1 MHKHTHARTHRPC
14 IWLLNSE
21 SRQLN
26 RGRFRLTCFSQ
37 LIQTQAKLVFKLNFG
52 FRVNTICVFSIINL
66 FFPFFTSLFTL
77 RYKIDQ
83 RSIILVFFNQYFTTK
98 WKTSNSIATSR
109 AYTERMETFQNTFA
123 RRQISSL
130 SSLARP

>member
-1 MHKHTHARTHRPC
+1 MCTNTHARTHRPC

-26 RGRFRLTCFSQ
+26 RGRFSFDLFFSVDTDTTKTCVQAQ
-37 LIQTQAKLVFKLNFG
+37 LWFESKYNL
-52 FRVNTICVFSIINL
+52 CVFYCNL

-83 RSIILVFFNQYFTTK
+83 RSIILFFFCIDILQQSERQVIRLLQVELIQK
-98 WKTSNSIATSR
+98 EWKHFREASNLVIV
-109 AYTERMETFQNTFA
+109 
-123 RRQISSL
+123 ISCVSL
-130 SSLARP
+130 IF